1 MEPPAVQTGGNMAKT
16 IRTPG
21 HEALIAA
28 LIDARY
34 KACLSQTELAKRLKC
49 HQSLV
54 ARIESGQRRID
65 VQELVILTRALEAN
79 PIEIMKIVTSAVPDD
94 ERI

>member
-1 MEPPAVQTGGNMAKT
+1 MAKT
-16 IRTPG
+16 LRTLG

-28 LIDARY
+28 LIEARR
-34 KACLSQTELAKRLKC
+34 KSGLSQIDLAQRLKC

-65 VQELVILTRALEAN
+65 VQELVILARALEAD
-79 PIEIMKIVTSAVPDD
+79 PIEILQMVTLAVPDT